1 MRQQIKPET
10 SKYRFDSLPEYSQ
23 WLTVTP
29 RTWRYDDSQRERG
42 YRWDLGAGYD
52 KACDLARYGW
62 IEGAQNMQD
71 KLKAFTPMSVAPD
84 TLTDFYGYRPHVAR
98 YCAGAPASMIRY
110 DREGRDGSGRVVTLL
125 VPIAVNHLTEAECFK
140 NFGVGVVQYINQLE
154 TDGLRVEVHS
164 GIALEYNRHRMTCT
178 VQIKSAD
185 QQLDLAVLAF
195 AIGHPAMFRRLG
207 FAMIERSALPETGSY
222 GGARDMEVSD
232 MLDAPNGLIVLNGAT
247 KSNSLARTPEDAF
260 KYIGEKIE
268 DAMEQQQKE
277 KET

>member
-23 WLTVTP
+23 WLKATP
-29 RTWRYDDSQRERG
+29 KIWQHNSSQGKRDYD
-42 YRWDLGAGYD
+42 WDLGAGYD

-62 IEGAQNMQD
+62 IEGAQAMQD
-71 KLKAFTPMSVAPD
+71 SLKAFTPMSVAPD
-84 TLTDFYGYRPHVAR
+84 TLTDFYGHRPHVAR
-98 YCAGAPASMIRY
+98 YCAGAPDNMLRY

-125 VPIAVNHLTEAECFK
+125 VPIAVNCHTQAECFT

-164 GIALEYNRHRMTCT
+164 GIALEYNMHRMTCT
-178 VQIKSAD
+178 TQIKSAD
-185 QQLDLAVLAF
+185 QQLDLAVVAF

-207 FAMIERSALPETGSY
+207 FAMIERSALPETGGY
-222 GGARDMEVSD
+222 GGARDMDVSD

-260 KYIGEKIE
+260 KYVGDKIE
-268 DAMEQQQKE
+268 DAMKQQQKE